1 MVLINTI
8 EKNLGV
14 EFDHAAHFGATSIM
28 VEGKVVAQISENH
41 LFVEQFASSYFSAD
55 HIKAL
60 STVRLQIPKKRGC
73 RDDKGCVSKKVAIGA
88 LKDGSDNVTQT
99 ATEIVKHIINQSQLT
114 SDNVPSP
121 STNNSLLKNSTKVS
135 KSNMSKEVSAMLF
148 SVGHGDFYRLTQ
160 MSRPEIYEIFEAYR
174 ERNNFEYLMHELL
187 QNIHQRRLSQHE
199 FKIREQNFE
208 KIVISLSTISK
219 YRHL

>member
-1 MVLINTI
+1 MVLIDQI

-28 VEGKVVAQISENH
+28 VEGKVVAQISDNH
-41 LFVEQFASSYFSAD
+41 LFVEQFASSFFSAD

-73 RDDKGCVSKKVAIGA
+73 RDDKGCTSKKVAIGA
-88 LKDGSDNVTQT
+88 LKDGSAYVTQT
-99 ATEIVKHIINQSQLT
+99 ATEIVKHIINQVQLSST
-114 SDNVPSP
+114 VTPPPSN
-121 STNNSLLKNSTKVS
+121 NNSLLKNSTKVS
-135 KSNMSKEVSAMLF
+135 KSIMSKEVSAMLF

-160 MSRPEIYEIFEAYR
+160 MTRPEIYDIFEPYR
-174 ERNNFEYLMHELL
+174 ERKNFENLMHELL

-199 FKIREQNFE
+199 FQIREQHLE
-208 KIVISLSTISK
+208 QVVISLSTISK